1 MPQAYDAGKPMFRGY
16 FKDNDPN
23 KRLLVVAAFN
33 TDMSEFWE
41 WSDTGYAPVE
51 INNQAYKIGIN
62 LFMYG
67 LTH

>member
-1 MPQAYDAGKPMFRGY
+1 MFRGY
-16 FKDNDPN
+16 FKDNDEK
-23 KRLLVVAAFN
+23 KRLMVVAAFN

-41 WSDTGYAPVE
+41 FADTGYAPME
-51 INNQAYKIGIN
+51 ITNQAYKIGIN